1 MYILLPKSVPIPR
14 EERVVA
20 TFFVRTEPRRQRAF
34 PWCRFAKGCVAEI
47 LKIEGMC
54 MGFLGDGGVWGYFFS
69 SCMMIFVDS
78 CGFLESRVSDG
89 DDDVLYLMS
98 VGVTRNIEVIH
109 KMKSHVAVEPC
120 VTRYP
125 WVWL

>member
-1 MYILLPKSVPIPR
+1 M
-14 EERVVA
+14 
-20 TFFVRTEPRRQRAF
+20 
-34 PWCRFAKGCVAEI
+34 AEI

-54 MGFLGDGGVWGYFFS
+54 VGFLGDGGVWGYLFFFLHDDL
-69 SCMMIFVDS
+69 CDA

-98 VGVTRNIEVIH
+98 VGVTGNIEVIH
-109 KMKSHVAVEPC
+109 KMKSHIAVEPC